1 MSTEHKIEEYEV
13 VKTSPTGEFE
23 RREKIVED
31 EGVVRRQNVYRLTQF
46 IWLVFGIL
54 EAALGLRFFL
64 KLIAANPA
72 NPFAQLVYNFTD
84 LFMWPFAGL
93 TRTPSAEG
101 MVLEIPVVIAMIIYA
116 LVAWVLV
123 SIVGILFNRSGARKV
138 TVYERR
144 SE

>member
-84 LFMWPFAGL
+84 LFMWPFARSYAHPFCRGHGPGNPGGHRYDHL
-93 TRTPSAEG
+93 CPGCLGAGQHRRHPVQPLWGAQSDRVRTPE
-101 MVLEIPVVIAMIIYA
+101 
-116 LVAWVLV
+116 
-123 SIVGILFNRSGARKV
+123 
-138 TVYERR
+138 
-144 SE
+144 